1 MPVEIKEL
9 QIRVTVN
16 DQQSKEAA
24 AAAPGSQVSKDAEK
38 ALLQQCIDDIMDILN
53 SQKER

>member
-38 ALLQQCIDDIMDILN
+38 AMLQQCIDDIMDILN